1 MNEEFSFESIFNAGV
16 GNKPVAKVEPMS
28 VERFDGSFDNIF
40 AEVARSEEELDFIEK
55 FGAVSEMNSVNK
67 MKMLAKL
74 KKTYGSCNRGL
85 ESFIQSCEADE
96 VDGTSAKKDEA
107 KSDDKATE
115 QPKGTDQKKENWA
128 KTALKA
134 VVSFFKKIWG
144 AIVSLV
150 KSIVSAIS
158 NKFNE
163 NKLNKMAKKDG
174 GDTFV
179 IEFAKK
185 AQDSIKKMEPTV
197 KRLSKE
203 ADDIWKQGIKQF
215 NAEQKKNYN
224 KNEKMDAAT
233 SVHKSYVAIAYSQI
247 STSIKLMTT
256 LEQIVYKVFAK
267 FRSDVVKGNIKTVKS
282 GSIESFV
289 RDFNRVGV
297 TISSSIN
304 QLKNGGSVD
313 FEAVCKEASKLV
325 TETAGIQIAD
335 NPYHSIH
342 QKTKDF
348 VKATNAFISSVKEAL
363 SKEEVMKKLGQD
375 LFGIEEDKSVK
386 KEEKK

>member
-1 MNEEFSFESIFNAGV
+1 MNNEFSFESIFNAGV
-16 GNKPVAKVEPMS
+16 GNKPVAKVEPIS

-55 FGAVSEMNSVNK
+55 FGAVSEINSANK

-74 KKTYGSCNRGL
+74 QKTYGSCNRGL

-96 VDGTSAKKDEA
+96 VDGTSAKKDEE
-107 KSDDKATE
+107 SETEDKIVE
-115 QPKGTDQKKENWA
+115 QPKGVSEKKENWA

-134 VVSFFKKIWG
+134 VVTFFKKIWQ

-163 NKLNKMAKKDG
+163 SKLNKMAKKDAG
-174 GDTFV
+174 KTWA

-185 AQDSIKKMEPTV
+185 AQDSIKKLEPTV

-203 ADDIWKQGIKQF
+203 ADDIQRQGLKQID
-215 NAEQKKNYN
+215 NYMKKNYN
-224 KNEKMDAAT
+224 KNGKIDPAT
-233 SVHKSYVAIAYSQI
+233 TVHNNYVAIAYTQI

-256 LEQIVYKVFAK
+256 LEQIVYKVFVK
-267 FRSDVVKGNIKTVKS
+267 FRSDVIKGNIKSVGA

-289 RDFNRVGV
+289 RDFNQVGSAISA
-297 TISSSIN
+297 TITG
-304 QLKNGGSVD
+304 LKTGGSVNY
-313 FEAVCKEASKLV
+313 ENVCKSVSKLV
-325 TETAGIQIAD
+325 TETAGISIGD
-335 NPYHSIH
+335 NPYRGFHDKS
-342 QKTKDF
+342 KDF
-348 VKATNAFISSVKEAL
+348 VKATNEFISSVKEAL
-363 SKEEVMKKLGQD
+363 SKEEVMKKLGKD
-375 LFGIEEDKSVK
+375 LFGII
-386 KEEKK
+386 EEKKSDEEK